1 MPPPR
6 PAHTGSA
13 TLQRGVPGS
22 LVGGTSPT
30 PKELSLLVAVLIFV
44 VALGVIASERVDRT
58 KIALLGATLVLLTQT
73 IEQERA
79 IESVDFNTIGLLVGM
94 MLMVRLTEHT
104 GVYTWLAIRAGQW
117 SEGRPLK
124 VVLALSVTTAVLS
137 AFLDNV
143 TTILLVVPITFVLA
157 DALDVDPIPLIVIEI
172 VASNIGGTATLI
184 GDPPNILI
192 AGHTGLSFGAFIAH
206 LAPIVAVTLLVVIP
220 GLYLAFR
227 SRLQVPPDARDRV
240 MQLDAAKSIEDAAE
254 ARRTVPILLVTI
266 LLFFFHKALHLEPAT
281 VALAGASVML
291 LVTRQGL
298 QDAIAGI
305 EWPTLFFLI
314 GLFVM
319 VGALEETGA
328 LGEVADGIASVT
340 GGDRVAELLGI
351 LWTSA
356 IGSGIVDNI
365 PFTAAMIPV
374 VDDLGGGAGD
384 DAYWW
389 ALALGACFGG
399 NATIVAAAANVAA
412 SGMAARAGTPISF
425 TTFLRYGIPVTV
437 VSLVLATGYVMLRY
451 A

>member
-1 MPPPR
+1 MD
-6 PAHTGSA
+6 
-13 TLQRGVPGS
+13 Q
-22 LVGGTSPT
+22 
-30 PKELSLLVAVLIFV
+30 
-44 VALGVIASERVDRT
+44 
-58 KIALLGATLVLLTQT
+58 
-73 IEQERA
+73 EQA
-79 IESVDFNTIGLLVGM
+79 IDAIDFNTIGLLVGM
-94 MLMVRLTEHT
+94 MLIVRLTEST

-117 SEGRPLK
+117 SRGRPFVL
-124 VVLALSVTTAVLS
+124 VLALGLTTAFLS

-143 TTILLVVPITFVLA
+143 TTVLLLVPITFVLA
-157 DALDVDPIPLIVIEI
+157 DALDVDPIPLVIIEI

-192 AGHTGLSFGAFIAH
+192 AGHTGLSFGAFIAN
-206 LAPIVAVTLLVVIP
+206 LAPLVVVTIAVVIP
-220 GLYLAFR
+220 GLYLVFR
-227 SRLQVPPDARDRV
+227 KRLAISPGARDRV
-240 MQLDAAKSIEDAAE
+240 RELDARKSIEEPEE
-254 ARRTVPILLVTI
+254 AKRTVPILLATI

-291 LVTRQGL
+291 LVTKQSL
-298 QDAIAGI
+298 EEALSGI

-328 LGEVADGIASVT
+328 LGEVAEGIASVT
-340 GGDRVAELLGI
+340 GGDRTAELLGI
-351 LWTSA
+351 LWVSA

-374 VDDLGGGAGD
+374 VDDLGGARD

-399 NATIVAAAANVAA
+399 NATVVAAAANVAA
-412 SGMAARAGTPISF
+412 SGMAARAGVPITF
-425 TTFLRYGIPVTV
+425 MTFLRYGIPVTL
-437 VSLVLATGYVMLRY
+437 VSMILATGYVMVRY